1 MKRNPEVFGGI
12 RRLEPDYKMRLTGNP
27 ATAVHFPRN
36 IPANLEEK

>member
-12 RRLEPDYKMRLTGNP
+12 RRLEPGYKMRLTGNP